1 MTTTQ
6 TQRRA
11 NISGAR
17 REMKKGDEPAL
28 AARQSAGRAGG
39 ETDENVK
46 RAEEDGEA
54 DEADAPTAE
63 EENVGMNT
71 VLDANP
77 LFGVQDDASEK

>member
-1 MTTTQ
+1 
-6 TQRRA
+6 
-11 NISGAR
+11 
-17 REMKKGDEPAL
+17 MKKGDETAL
-28 AARQSAGRAGG
+28 AEQGSVGSSGS
-39 ETDENVK
+39 D
-46 RAEEDGEA
+46 EEDVTRVEDEGEA